1 MANGPL
7 GGNMGTPPVPPQPP
21 QVSFETTAQSRGNF
35 NNFLK
40 SMPNTTAMTPIPPMG
55 SSPMMPAPNPM
66 SNIDIFNQ
74 PPSMGMM
81 GMNQPQMNPMMQP
94 PMQPPTMSGVM
105 GTPVQNFFFGGGVDD
120 FSDFGGFDNPSDPF
134 GGGGSSNE
142 AQATDSGD
150 SGNNFDDDFT
160 EEEDESRAGDYQTD
174 DSGVFT
180 GYGDDDSSPEV
191 VDTRPVTNIVNVGA
205 GSNLRYDPQFTANQ
219 LQSRGLDP
227 RGFMSDENFA
237 QTTQGVQAQ
246 AQAQR
251 DAELAEA
258 NRLSSRSLPVMG
270 DLGASRNIAGAIAP
284 AQITA
289 RDATGVTPTQ
299 LDFGLGLALDDPFG
313 LGFNT
318 AGLIESA
325 RDVQKIRD
333 PQQFVQEARLPTVA
347 QTVIPGAGG
356 VDGRPTGFVED
367 DLIGAIIGGR
377 SDLYSPFT
385 NNPGNLKQ
393 AREDLTTE
401 TIKSVDPITGDITT
415 GPALFNTL
423 PAGQQALDRQLS
435 LYGDR
440 SINTPEKFVETYL
453 GTDTRENPLENK
465 QGYITAV
472 RNAVG
477 DNFDLSNPA
486 TRTNITNAITR
497 QELGQKG
504 IDALGNQ
511 VTAATGLEEVFN
523 TPITSAGTNVG
534 QTQTTLSPPP
544 ADFEEAVGTPGVLR
558 QGNRIFAPGSGINFS
573 YTTKGTTPKEQRELR
588 ELRDI
593 DDAEF
598 NPTVLEATDR
608 GGRFGRALAN
618 DFLSARRMPGT
629 AVDDFLNPATVTQNI
644 SPENTAARIARNNR
658 SINEIRADLGSRVP
672 DTALE
677 NLAGRRDRLPD
688 TRYDIDTTFD
698 PITLDDR
705 LTTVSPDVLS
715 SIGREQRI
723 DDANTF
729 RQTVPDAAKIFG
741 GRQVSNLPTG
751 APEDFEENV
760 GKAFDA
766 KRMADIERLYGEDVG
781 QTKPGRGSDPTFFEG
796 LGVPGIGTTIGDF
809 IERKSRENMAT
820 EVALGRPMTLGETLF
835 GFDADPATT
844 MEEYTKRT
852 GRKIPESQL
861 VRNESGRIIA
871 IKDEF
876 GRVVSGVDP
885 NAPIQS
891 GDDSDDP
898 ILIKRPLTKDPE
910 PEDKDKTPNV
920 FGGGQTRTT
929 EPKSVFVDSPF
940 TANIGDYSPVGFD
953 SGDLNK
959 LIESITGI
967 ASPRRM
973 EKGGVTKFE
982 NGGVISAV
990 DNFLATA

>member
-150 SGNNFDDDFT
+150 SGNNFDDGFT

-325 RDVQKIRD
+325 RDVQKMRD

-534 QTQTTLSPPP
+534 QTQTTLPPP
-544 ADFEEAVGTPGVLR
+544 SDYEEAVGVPGVLR

-658 SINEIRADLGSRVP
+658 TINEIRADLGSRVP